1 MAELLYCHDG
11 RSMHIDL
18 AHHVA
23 QAALVPFGIDP
34 DARLDF
40 IKYRENHVFRATE
53 PAGGSSAIR
62 LHRPGYRDEGELLT
76 ELTYLRALREA
87 GVEVPE
93 VVPTDTGELFTLV
106 RVGGE
111 SRHVSVQRWVEDAR
125 PFGDIESVLAGRHHP
140 EPEAFVRIGALLGRL
155 HAAAIRIGVPA
166 DFRRSAWDAA
176 GLAGPTPLWGD
187 PRTLAS
193 LTSQEHS
200 AIDRAL
206 PALHAQFSALSKE
219 ASVFG
224 VIHADA
230 SPENLLETA
239 DGVVLIDFDDFGTG
253 WFVFDLV
260 TAIFHHAHHPRYLD
274 YERAI
279 IAGYTQERPLG
290 EEEVAAWDAF
300 MLARGLTYLAWA
312 AERPGDPASDFV
324 AANVAPWVAEL
335 AELYTQDKPSPWRAP
350 THLIP
355 GKDPR

>member
-1 MAELLYCHDG
+1 
-11 RSMHIDL
+11 MHIDL

-23 QAALVPFGIDP
+23 QAALVPFGLDP

-53 PAGGSSAIR
+53 PDGNSSAIR
-62 LHRPGYRDEGELLT
+62 LHRPGYRDEGELRS
-76 ELTYLRALREA
+76 ELEYLCALREA
-87 GVEVPE
+87 GVPVPE
-93 VVPTDTGELFTLV
+93 VVPTDTGELFTLISA
-106 RVGGE
+106 GDE

-125 PFGDIESVLAGRHHP
+125 PFGDIESALAGRHHP
-140 EPEAFVRIGALLGRL
+140 EPEAFVRIGAVLGRL
-155 HAAAIRIGVPA
+155 HAAATRIGVPS

-176 GLAGPTPLWGD
+176 GLAGSAPLWGD
-187 PRTLAS
+187 PRSLGS
-193 LTSQEHS
+193 LTLQERT

-206 PALHAQFSALSKE
+206 LALHAQFSSLSLSP
-219 ASVFG
+219 SVFG

-230 SPENLLETA
+230 TPENLLETA
-239 DGVVLIDFDDFGTG
+239 DGFVLIDFDDFGTG

-279 IAGYTQERPLG
+279 IAGYTQERPLS
-290 EEEVAAWDAF
+290 EEEMATWDAF

-312 AERPGDPASDFV
+312 AERPGDPASDFI
-324 AANVAPWVAEL
+324 ATNVAPSVAHL
-335 AELYTQDKPSPWRAP
+335 AELYNRDEPSPWRAP
-350 THLIP
+350 THLIT